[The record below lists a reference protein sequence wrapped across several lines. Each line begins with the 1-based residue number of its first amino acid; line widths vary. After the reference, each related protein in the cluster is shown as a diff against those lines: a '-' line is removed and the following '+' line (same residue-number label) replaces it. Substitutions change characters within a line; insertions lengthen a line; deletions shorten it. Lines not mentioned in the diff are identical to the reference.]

1 MSLLNFAGKMA
12 GVAFDKAKTVAVSYI
27 LENSGAISR
36 TVNTLTGGKA
46 EQTLSARAGLNAEQ
60 GKIIWKFVVLI
71 IDLLVRW
78 IDGKYH
84 CKREAEKVKAGSG
97 K

>member
-1 MSLLNFAGKMA
+1 MKLLSFTKKLA
-12 GVAFDKAKTVAVSYI
+12 GVAFHKAKEVAANYI
-27 LENSGAISR
+27 IENSSAVSR
-36 TVNTLTGGKA
+36 TVNALTGGKA

-60 GKIIWKFVVLI
+60 GKIVWKFVALI

-84 CKREAEKVKAGSG
+84 CQREADKTKAGTG
-97 K
+97 Q

>member
-1 MSLLNFAGKMA
+1 MSLLSFTKKLA
-12 GVAFDKAKTVAVSYI
+12 GVAFHKAKDAAKDYI
-27 LENSGAISR
+27 LENSSSVSR
-36 TVNTLTGGKA
+36 TINTITGGKA

-60 GKIIWKFVVLI
+60 GKIVWKFVALI

-84 CKREAEKVKAGSG
+84 CQREADKTKAGTG
-97 K
+97 Q